1 MESCMFFCDRLHF
14 FDIICTVAL
23 SVTFAFLLANNIP
36 LYEYSIFY
44 LSI

>member
-1 MESCMFFCDRLHF
+1 MHVLLWQASL

-23 SVTFAFLLANNIP
+23 SVTFAFLLANDIP